1 MTEYKVGD
9 KVVLQLPKIGCN
21 ALGKQVLMLDKNS
34 FLGVPVSNDIV
45 LGKLED
51 FQPKEEKI
59 KFTPEMKEE
68 FDGLKSRYA
77 DLYSAMD
84 ALMEKDD
91 HNVLKKYLFLDSLP
105 DNANQ
110 YQFSLAWGNPSR
122 IEVIEPE
129 KYEIKI
135 GRQYLQLNKSNVF
148 LLASDLGIVSL
159 RTELTLDEVKEAE
172 KQLGIQGLQAK
183 WHEAA
188 KEDQG

>member
-1 MTEYKVGD
+1 MTEYKPGD
-9 KVVLQLPKIGCN
+9 KVVV
-21 ALGKQVLMLDKNS
+21 LGKVEDTTCKRFIVSLPNECGGTVK
-34 FLGVPVSNDIV
+34 FLEESEI

-110 YQFSLAWGNPSR
+110 YQFSLAWEKPSR

-129 KYEIKI
+129 KHEVKMGVQKMY
-135 GRQYLQLNKSNVF
+135 LNKAGIFMFS
-148 LLASDLGIVSL
+148 LAL
-159 RTELTLDEVKEAE
+159 RLKHNFTLEEVDQAE
-172 KQLGIQGLQAK
+172 KQLGIQGLQDK

-188 KEDQG
+188 KEDRE